1 MTTFKGGGGACL
13 VTYCIEIV
21 IFTLAMSASAAFA
34 PACAQTVP
42 SASPLPPARLA
53 AASRTI
59 DTARPVSLNEAI
71 DLALKQASA
80 YTTAQL
86 NQQIAAEDVRQARA
100 AFLPKVTAPL
110 SFIYTSPSLAE
121 TSPRPPSFIAANA
134 VSEYQAL
141 VTAAGE
147 IDTSG
152 RLRAELRRTQALVES
167 ARAGGEVARRDL
179 IQSVVEAYYNFALAT
194 TKRRGAE
201 ANLQS
206 VIGFENK
213 TRLQLEA
220 GEVAPVDLV
229 RARLQTAS
237 RRDDLAQADADE
249 QISSVALKAL
259 IGVGFTEQIAT
270 VDLLTQMPVPDEIQ
284 RYTEATISS
293 RPEFAQYEAER
304 RAAEQELNVARA
316 ERRPQIT
323 YSLSPGFDTDSMRP
337 IRLKDH
343 VGVQASIGVTIPI
356 FDWGTSR
363 SRETQAKLRM
373 QLAENTRQLS
383 QRQFVQAFYTAR
395 VQALAAQE
403 RIMQLNHTI
412 ADAESDL
419 SASVARYRSGEAT
432 ITEVIDAE
440 NLLVTERQALYQALY
455 DYQTAKSRLARA
467 AGQ

>member
-1 MTTFKGGGGACL
+1 MLTLVLAGAG
-13 VTYCIEIV
+13 
-21 IFTLAMSASAAFA
+21 AS
-34 PACAQTVP
+34 CSTQAQTVP
-42 SASPLPPARLA
+42 SASPLASPTPAVSA
-53 AASRTI
+53 PSPI
-59 DTARPVSLNEAI
+59 DTARPISLNEAI
-71 DLALKQASA
+71 DLAIKQTST
-80 YTTAQL
+80 YTTAQI

-110 SFIYTSPSLAE
+110 TYIFTSPSLAE

-134 VSEYQAL
+134 VNEYQAL

-167 ARAGGEVARRDL
+167 ARAGGEVARREL
-179 IQSVVEAYYNFALAT
+179 IQSVVDAYYNFALAI

-201 ANLQS
+201 ANLRS
-206 VIGFENK
+206 AIEFEQNTK
-213 TRLQLEA
+213 LQLEA

-229 RARLQTAS
+229 RARLQTAA
-237 RRDDLAQADADE
+237 RRDELAQATTDE
-249 QISSVALKAL
+249 QVNSIALKAL
-259 IGVGFTEQIAT
+259 IGAGFTDQIAT
-270 VDLLTQMPVPDEIQ
+270 VDLLTQMPAPDEIQ
-284 RYTEATISS
+284 QYTEAMIAT
-293 RPEFAQYEAER
+293 RPEFAQYEADR
-304 RAAEQELNVARA
+304 RAAEQEINVARA

-337 IRLKDH
+337 MSLKNH
-343 VGVQASIGVTIPI
+343 AGVQASIGVSVPI
-356 FDWGTSR
+356 FDWGASR
-363 SRETQAKLRM
+363 SREAQARLRM

-403 RIMQLNHTI
+403 RIVQLNATI

-419 SASVARYRSGEAT
+419 AASLARYRAGEAT
-432 ITEVIDAE
+432 IAEVIDAE
-440 NLLVTERQALYQALY
+440 NLLITERQALYQALF

-467 AGQ
+467 AGK